1 MQSSPLLKHRR
12 KRIRSLA
19 PVQVNLKGRTRWKV
33 ENRDNGRKRHYFE
46 TEQAA
51 LEFVAKEQTKARR
64 LGERATAIPGS
75 LHEDAIRAAEVLAPF
90 AGISLT
96 DAALFYA
103 KAEAQRKKSKTAS
116 AVAAELIASR
126 TANHASTV
134 HVKDLEG
141 RLKKFCETFGQ
152 HLVCDITT
160 AALEKWIAGLR
171 SKYSAQSVSNF
182 HRTARLFFSF
192 ATPRGYCQEDPTAA
206 IDKPKIPKAEG
217 VGVFSPAEMEAI
229 LKGADKEVLPWI
241 AIGAFA
247 GLRSAEID
255 RLDWADVKFDR
266 SLVEVPA
273 SKSKTA
279 RRRLVPITPTLAAW
293 LAPYSEKK
301 GVIRPADFHNR
312 RRRAYR
318 CAGFGK
324 PGTETKEEKEQCV
337 KLRPAPDNALR
348 HSFASYRLAATNDAA
363 KTAIELGH
371 TTTHLL
377 WGTYR
382 ELVTPEAAEA
392 YWKVMP
398 DQVAGNVLPFNAAA

>member
-1 MQSSPLLKHRR
+1 MQSSPLLNHRR

-19 PVQVNLKGRTRWKV
+19 PIQVNLEGRTRWKV
-33 ENRDNGRKRHYFE
+33 EQRENGRKRHFFK

-51 LEFVAKEQTKARR
+51 LEFIAKEQTKARH
-64 LGERATAIPGS
+64 LGERATSIPGS

-90 AGISLT
+90 AGVSLT
-96 DAALFYA
+96 DAANFYA
-103 KAEAQRKKSKTAS
+103 KAEAQRKKSKTAQ
-116 AVAAELIASR
+116 AVADELVANR

-141 RLKKFCETFGQ
+141 RLKKFCETFGE
-152 HLVCDITT
+152 HLVSDITT
-160 AALEKWIAGLR
+160 SELEKWIVGLR
-171 SKYSAQSVSNF
+171 KKYSPQSISNF
-182 HRTARLFFSF
+182 HRVVSLFFSF
-192 ATPRGYCQEDPTAA
+192 ATPRGYCQENPTTA
-206 IDKPKIPKAEG
+206 IDKPKIPKTEK
-217 VGVFSPAEMEAI
+217 VGVFSPAEIEAI
-229 LKGADKEVLPWI
+229 LKGAEKEVLPWL
-241 AIGAFA
+241 ALGAFA

-279 RRRLVPITPTLAAW
+279 KRRFVPITPTLAAW
-293 LAPYSEKK
+293 LAPYSEHK
-301 GVIRPADFHNR
+301 GSIRPKDFHNR

-318 CAGFGK
+318 HAGFGK
-324 PGTETKEEKEQCV
+324 PGTETEAEKAQGV

-392 YWKVMP
+392 YWKAMP
-398 DQVAGNVLPFNAAA
+398 DQVAENVLPFTAAA

>member
-1 MQSSPLLKHRR
+1 MQSSPLLNHRR

-33 ENRDNGRKRHYFE
+33 ELRDNGRQRHFFE

-51 LEFVAKEQTKARR
+51 LEFITKEQAKTRR

-75 LHEDAIRAAEVLAPF
+75 LHEDAIRAAEVLIPF
-90 AGISLT
+90 AGVSLT

-103 KAEAQRKKSKTAS
+103 KTEAQRKKSKTAS
-116 AVAAELIASR
+116 AVAAELIANR
-126 TANHASTV
+126 KANHASTV
-134 HVKDLEG
+134 HLKDLEG
-141 RLKKFCETFGQ
+141 RLKKFCQTFGE
-152 HLVCDITT
+152 HLVSDITT
-160 AALEKWIAGLR
+160 AALEKWTASLR
-171 SKYSAQSVSNF
+171 KKYSPQSISNF
-182 HRTARLFFSF
+182 DRTARLFFSY
-192 ATPRGYCQEDPTAA
+192 ATPRGYCEENPTTA
-206 IDKPKIPKAEG
+206 IDKPKIPKIEE
-217 VGVFSPAEMEAI
+217 VGVFSPAEIEAI
-229 LKGADKEVLPWI
+229 LKGAEKEVLPWL
-241 AIGAFA
+241 AVGAFA

-255 RLDWADVKFDR
+255 RLDWNDVKFDR
-266 SLVEVPA
+266 ALVEVPA

-279 RRRLVPITPTLAAW
+279 KRRLVPITPALAAW

-301 GVIRPADFHNR
+301 GAIRPADFHNR

-318 CAGFGK
+318 SAGFGK
-324 PGTETKEEKEQCV
+324 PGTETEVEKAQGI
-337 KLRPAPDNALR
+337 KLRPAPDNVLR
-348 HSFASYRLAATNDAA
+348 HSFASYRLADTNDAA

-392 YWKVMP
+392 YWKVRP
-398 DQVAGNVLPFNAAA
+398 A